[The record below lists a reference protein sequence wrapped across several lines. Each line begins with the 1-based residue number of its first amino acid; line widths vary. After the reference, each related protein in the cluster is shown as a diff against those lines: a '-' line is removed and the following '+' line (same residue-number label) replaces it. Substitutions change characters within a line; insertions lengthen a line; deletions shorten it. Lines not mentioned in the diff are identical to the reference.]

1 MNLTQGQDTTI
12 AVITHG
18 EGDAF
23 WAVAKKGAEDAG
35 KQMGVT
41 VKYSESANDPQKQ
54 AQLIDSAVTEKVDGI
69 ASSAPNP
76 DAISDSLK
84 KATDAGIPIITL
96 NSGADD
102 YQALGAITHVGQTET
117 IAGEGAGKK
126 FKDAGAT
133 KLLCV
138 IHEQSNIGLNQRCDG
153 AKKGFGGD
161 VENLQVKGTERH
173 PDDAHGDPVQAAV
186 GRLDRRGPDAQ
197 PGHRGRGARRDPGRG
212 SDAKLGTFDLS
223 GDVVTAIQD
232 GEIEFAVDQQQYLQG
247 YLPVVFLTLYKSNAN
262 TVGGGQPVLTGPG
275 FVTKDNAAT
284 VAEARGGRHAM
295 TSAPARAAA
304 PPGRPGRGR
313 AAGEHRPLG
322 APHAAP
328 GGRFAARRA
337 VICAFFWVTTDAFG
351 TLSGIA
357 NWTDVASTLGIM
369 AVAVAL
375 LMIGGEFDLSAGV
388 MTGTTG
394 LLMGLL
400 TTEWGFSMWPAIV
413 VTFAFAAARRLHQR
427 LHGHPDQAA
436 ELHRHAR
443 DVLRAAGRQPRRDEG
458 DHRHGPRGRPGDVP
472 GYESAAKVFSDTFWS
487 PHNFRLSVI
496 WWIVIA
502 AVATWVLSR
511 TRAGNWIFAVGGDAN
526 AARNVGVPVARV
538 KIALFMTTA
547 MCAALVGIMIAL
559 RLGSV
564 QAGQG
569 VGEEFTYIIAAVVGG
584 CLLTGGYGSAI
595 GASLGALIVGMAFIG
610 IQFSGWNTDWRFLF
624 LGVILLLAV
633 LVNNLVRQRAEGARR

>member
-1 MNLTQGQDTTI
+1 VLMVLGLAAFAAACGGDDDSGGGGSGGTPATSDDVNLTQGQDTTI

-69 ASSAPNP
+69 ATSAPNP
-76 DAISDSLK
+76 DAIRDSLK

-161 VENLQVKGTERH
+161 VENLQVKGVNDIQTTLTEIQSKLQSDDSIDAVLTLN
-173 PDDAHGDPVQAAV
+173 PDIAIAARDAIQ
-186 GRLDRRGPDAQ
+186 
-197 PGHRGRGARRDPGRG
+197 GAS

-284 VAEARGGRHAM
+284 VQKLAEA
-295 TSAPARAAA
+295 
-304 PPGRPGRGR
+304 
-313 AAGEHRPLG
+313 
-322 APHAAP
+322 
-328 GGRFAARRA
+328 
-337 VICAFFWVTTDAFG
+337 G
-351 TLSGIA
+351 T
-357 NWTDVASTLGIM
+357 
-369 AVAVAL
+369 
-375 LMIGGEFDLSAGV
+375 
-388 MTGTTG
+388 
-394 LLMGLL
+394 
-400 TTEWGFSMWPAIV
+400 
-413 VTFAFAAARRLHQR
+413 R
-427 LHGHPDQAA
+427 
-436 ELHRHAR
+436 
-443 DVLRAAGRQPRRDEG
+443 
-458 DHRHGPRGRPGDVP
+458 
-472 GYESAAKVFSDTFWS
+472 
-487 PHNFRLSVI
+487 
-496 WWIVIA
+496 
-502 AVATWVLSR
+502 
-511 TRAGNWIFAVGGDAN
+511 
-526 AARNVGVPVARV
+526 
-538 KIALFMTTA
+538 
-547 MCAALVGIMIAL
+547 
-559 RLGSV
+559 
-564 QAGQG
+564 
-569 VGEEFTYIIAAVVGG
+569 
-584 CLLTGGYGSAI
+584 
-595 GASLGALIVGMAFIG
+595 
-610 IQFSGWNTDWRFLF
+610 
-624 LGVILLLAV
+624 
-633 LVNNLVRQRAEGARR
+633 